1 MARASGR
8 QVLRVDAQPS
18 DDVLEG
24 MVDIEEGL
32 SRYTDKQ
39 VAAMRE
45 ELITM
50 ILRFL
55 HSDPG

>member
-1 MARASGR
+1 
-8 QVLRVDAQPS
+8 
-18 DDVLEG
+18 

>member
-1 MARASGR
+1 
-8 QVLRVDAQPS
+8 
-18 DDVLEG
+18 VLEG
-24 MVDIEEGL
+24 RVDIEEEL

-55 HSDPG
+55 YRTPG

>member
-1 MARASGR
+1 
-8 QVLRVDAQPS
+8 
-18 DDVLEG
+18 

-55 HSDPG
+55 YRIPG

>member
-1 MARASGR
+1 MARAVGQ

-55 HSDPG
+55 YRTPS